1 MKGIIKIQ
9 KRKPILVGSA
19 FLMLIIL
26 AWMGGRG
33 FGWPVNTRLLAVLII
48 LFGGVLL
55 LLFKSMRA
63 NRDAAS
69 LERSIKMQAEDQKRS
84 IRPEKKAEIEE
95 LERELLVA
103 IESLKNSRLGRGRSG
118 RAALYSLPW
127 YMFIGPPAAGKTTAI
142 INSGLEFSFGSDI
155 KGVGGTR
162 NCDWFFS
169 NSAILLDTA
178 GRYITEDE
186 DKEEWLAFLDILKK
200 HRRRSP
206 INGVIIGMSIA
217 DLLKASLDELEWHA
231 RNIRRRIDE
240 LIQRLGVRFP
250 VYLVITKLDLL
261 QGFVE
266 SFEQLSRTEREQIW
280 GCTLSPE
287 EVSSSSPR
295 EVFEQEFD
303 LLAKALDDFRLKR
316 LSLPSKRESRGR
328 MYVFPLEFTGIK
340 ESVGQFIGKLFQPS
354 PYQEVPIFRGFYFT
368 SGTQEGVPIDRV
380 IQAVAKQ
387 FDLPSEMISEPE
399 VQKKSYFIRKIF
411 TDIIIPDRNLVARTS
426 RAATQSNW
434 IRAGVIFGSLIC
446 LGAFIFGVSQ
456 GYVRSRSSLKSAKDM
471 ATLIKDV
478 NWKSQESYVENLKQ
492 LDRFREQLVGLE
504 QKEMQ
509 HPLIRSGMSRTGMV
523 LEAARKLYY
532 RKGSPFIE
540 YYYQGLER
548 RLKEFREGGDYPD
561 YAIRESLKAYL
572 LMGEESPRL
581 DGPYSDFLKK
591 ELMGIPNRKISNES
605 AEEISPL
612 VERQIEYFV
621 QSFGK
626 EGMSPFDNDKNLVQS
641 IRTLINK
648 PIDLEEDYQRFI
660 REIPQEKLPQ
670 PITLSQILKGQ
681 PQDLVSCEFK
691 VPGSFTKA
699 GWENY
704 IKEAIEAWSQ
714 IPEKESWILGQA
726 QTVGPDLRDPKQ
738 RSAGLRELYFQEYS
752 RNWWQF
758 LQSIR
763 YAPFEDLSSASE
775 ALKKLSDL
783 KESPLKLILDAV
795 ARQTRFEIEPTSEGL
810 LAKVSKGASKILKA
824 PVQKKAAKFA
834 LDKVSPGSSKEGL
847 IQGINEEFAK
857 LQSLSPAIGGKEESP
872 KELGDLLGQYAI
884 LKEKLQ
890 YIESDPGLKA
900 KEVAVPVLEKQGG
913 ELPDAMKVIHT
924 ALPESDFDAEARTA
938 LFEQPLRNVWGVI
951 LKEVRN
957 GLNERWRSNVYQLYT
972 QTLAS
977 YYPFDPQGKDDAPI
991 IEVGR
996 FFDPKEGIIGK
1007 FINEELKPF
1016 VKLDTWKPIT
1026 WMDQGL
1032 SLSTPAVAA
1041 LEKAGAIRQAL
1052 FETGSLKVNFSL
1064 MADFPEPV
1072 GVRDENKKKEIKSSI
1087 DQISLD
1093 IDGKP
1098 YSYRMGLRSWEDF
1111 SWPGTEGS
1119 LGTRLTIS
1127 SRKYNYESKKSD
1139 GAWGWFRLL
1148 DKAEIVEVAPTECNI
1163 RWIFG
1168 QPDINQVRIQY
1179 RLKTKS
1185 PFHPF
1190 RDTKDFF
1197 RLQLPETLTLDGF
1210 TEKTESHVQSSIL
1223 LR

>member
-9 KRKPILVGSA
+9 KRKPILIGIA
-19 FLMLIIL
+19 FLLLIIL
-26 AWMGGRG
+26 VWMGGRS
-33 FGWPVNTRLLAVLII
+33 FGWPLNTRLLAVLII
-48 LFGGVLL
+48 LFGGILV

-84 IRPEKKAEIEE
+84 IRPEKKAEVEE
-95 LERELLVA
+95 LERDLLVA
-103 IESLKNSRLGRGRSG
+103 IESLKKSKLGRGRSG

-155 KGVGGTR
+155 RGVGGTR

-217 DLLKASLDELEWHA
+217 DLLKASFDELEWHA
-231 RNIRRRIDE
+231 KNIRRRIDE

-266 SFEQLSRTEREQIW
+266 SFEHLSRTEREQIW

-303 LLAKALDDFRLKR
+303 LLVKALDDFRLKR
-316 LSLPSKRESRGR
+316 LSLASKRESRGR
-328 MYVFPLEFTGIK
+328 VYVFPLEFAGIK
-340 ESVGQFIGKLFQPS
+340 ESVGQFIGKLFQAS
-354 PYQEVPIFRGFYFT
+354 PYQEGPVFRGFYLT

-399 VQKKSYFIRKIF
+399 IQKKSYFIRRLF
-411 TDIIIPDRNLVARTS
+411 TDIVIPDRNLVARTS
-426 RAATQSNW
+426 RASTQKNL

-456 GYVRSRSSLKSAKDM
+456 GYVRSQSSLKSAKGM
-471 ATLIKDV
+471 AALIKDV
-478 NWKSQESYVENLKQ
+478 NWEKRDSYVENLKQ
-492 LDRFREQLVGLE
+492 LDRFREKMVGLE
-504 QKEMQ
+504 QKEMR

-523 LEAARKLYY
+523 LVAARELYC
-532 RKGSPFIE
+532 RKGSPFIQ
-540 YYYQGLER
+540 YYYDELEN
-548 RLKEFREGGDYPD
+548 RLKKFRGGEDYPA
-561 YAIRESLKAYL
+561 YAVRDFFKAYL

-581 DGPYSDFLKK
+581 DGSYSDFLKK
-591 ELMGIPNRKISNES
+591 ELMGIPNQKISDES
-605 AEEISPL
+605 SEEISPL

-626 EGMSPFDNDKNLVQS
+626 EWMSPFENDKNLVQS

-648 PIDLEEDYQRFI
+648 PIELEDDYQNFI
-660 REIPQEKLPQ
+660 RDAQSKLPQ
-670 PITLSQILKGQ
+670 TFTLSQILKGQ
-681 PQDLVSCEFK
+681 PQDFVSCEFK

-699 GWENY
+699 GWEDV
-704 IKEAIEAWSQ
+704 IKQAIEDWSQ

-726 QTVGPDLRDPKQ
+726 QPVGPDLRDPKK

-758 LQSIR
+758 LRSIR
-763 YAPFEDLSSASE
+763 YARFEDLSSASE
-775 ALKKLSDL
+775 ALKILSDP

-795 ARQTRFEIEPTSEGL
+795 ARQTRFEIEPTSEGRF
-810 LAKVSKGASKILKA
+810 SRIIKA
-824 PVQKKAAKFA
+824 VTDKEKKKALKKVPKDAKNA
-834 LDKVSPGSSKEGL
+834 LGKEPPSSPKEEL

-857 LQSLSPAIGGKEESP
+857 LHSLSPATGGKEESP
-872 KELGDLLGQYAI
+872 KELAVLLAQYAT

-900 KEVAVPVLEKQGG
+900 KEVAAGVLEKQVG
-913 ELPDAMKVIHT
+913 ELPDAVKVIHT
-924 ALPESDFDAEARTA
+924 TLPESDFDAEARTA

-951 LKEVRN
+951 LKEVQN
-957 GLNERWRSNVYQLYT
+957 GLNDVWRNNVCQPYT
-972 QTLAS
+972 LSLAS
-977 YYPFDPQGKDDAPI
+977 FYPFDPQGKDDAPMT
-991 IEVGR
+991 EVAR

-1007 FINEELKPF
+1007 FINEELKLF
-1016 VKLDTWKPIT
+1016 VKLDTWKSIP

-1032 SLSTPAVAA
+1032 TLSPPAVDA
-1041 LEKAGAIRQAL
+1041 LEKAEAIRQAL
-1052 FETGSLKVNFSL
+1052 FEAGSLKVNFSL

-1072 GVRDENKKKEIKSSI
+1072 GLKDEKKKTEIKNSI
-1087 DQISLD
+1087 DQISLE
-1093 IDGKP
+1093 IAGKLYP
-1098 YSYRMGLRSWEDF
+1098 YRMGRPDWIDF
-1111 SWPGTEGS
+1111 SWPGTEGL
-1119 LGTRLTIS
+1119 LGARLTINS
-1127 SRKYNYESKKSD
+1127 KKYNYEPIKSD
-1139 GAWGWFRLL
+1139 GVWGWFRLL
-1148 DKAEIVEVAPTECNI
+1148 DKADITEVAPTEWNI
-1163 RWIFG
+1163 RWLFG
-1168 QPDINQVRIQY
+1168 QPGLNHVRIQY

-1190 RDTKDFF
+1190 RGTRDFF
-1197 RLQLPETLTLDGF
+1197 RLQLPEILISDGV
-1210 TEKTESHVQSSIL
+1210 TN
-1223 LR
+1223 

>member
-9 KRKPILVGSA
+9 KRKPILIGIA
-19 FLMLIIL
+19 FLLLIIL
-26 AWMGGRG
+26 VWMGGRS
-33 FGWPVNTRLLAVLII
+33 FGWPLNTRLLAVLII
-48 LFGGVLL
+48 LFGGILV

-84 IRPEKKAEIEE
+84 IRPEKKAEVEE
-95 LERELLVA
+95 LERDLLVA
-103 IESLKNSRLGRGRSG
+103 IESLKKSKLGRGRSG

-155 KGVGGTR
+155 RGVGGTR

-217 DLLKASLDELEWHA
+217 DLLKASFDELEWHA
-231 RNIRRRIDE
+231 KNIRRRIDE

-266 SFEQLSRTEREQIW
+266 SFEHLSRTEREQIW

-303 LLAKALDDFRLKR
+303 LLVKALDDFRLKR
-316 LSLPSKRESRGR
+316 LSLASKRESRGR
-328 MYVFPLEFTGIK
+328 VYVFPLEFAGIK
-340 ESVGQFIGKLFQPS
+340 ESVGQFIGKLFQAS
-354 PYQEVPIFRGFYFT
+354 PYQEGPVFRGFYLT

-399 VQKKSYFIRKIF
+399 IQKKSYFIRRLF
-411 TDIIIPDRNLVARTS
+411 TDIVIPDRNLVARTS
-426 RAATQSNW
+426 RASTQKNL

-456 GYVRSRSSLKSAKDM
+456 GYVRSQSSLKSAKGM
-471 ATLIKDV
+471 AALINDV
-478 NWKSQESYVENLKQ
+478 NWEKRDSYVENLKH
-492 LDRFREQLVGLE
+492 LDGFREKMVGLE
-504 QKEMQ
+504 QKEMR

-523 LEAARKLYY
+523 LVAARELYY
-532 RKGSPFIE
+532 RKGSPFIQ
-540 YYYQGLER
+540 YYYRELEN
-548 RLKEFREGGDYPD
+548 RLKKFRGGEDYPA
-561 YAIRESLKAYL
+561 YAVKDFFKAYL

-581 DGPYSDFLKK
+581 DRSYSDFLKK
-591 ELMGIPNRKISNES
+591 ELIGIPNQKISDES

-621 QSFGK
+621 QNLGK
-626 EGMSPFDNDKNLVQS
+626 EGMPPFENDKNLVQS

-648 PIDLEEDYQRFI
+648 PIDLEEDYQNFI
-660 REIPQEKLPQ
+660 RDAQFKLPQ
-670 PITLSQILKGQ
+670 TFTLSQILKGQ
-681 PQDLVSCEFK
+681 HPDFLSCEFK

-699 GWENY
+699 GWEDV
-704 IKEAIEAWSQ
+704 IKQAIEDWSQ

-726 QTVGPDLRDPKQ
+726 QPLGSDLRDPKK
-738 RSAGLRELYFQEYS
+738 RSAGLRELYFQDYS

-763 YAPFEDLSSASE
+763 YARFEDLSSASE
-775 ALKKLSDL
+775 ALKILSDP

-795 ARQTRFEIEPTSEGL
+795 ARQTRFEVEPTSGGGF
-810 LAKVSKGASKILKA
+810 AKAFKGASQISSKILKK

-834 LDKVSPGSSKEGL
+834 LDKASPDSPKEEL

-857 LQSLSPAIGGKEESP
+857 LHSLSPATGGKEESP
-872 KELGDLLGQYAI
+872 KELAVLLAQYAT

-900 KEVAVPVLEKQGG
+900 KEVATGVLEKQVG
-913 ELPDAMKVIHT
+913 ELPDAVKAIHT

-951 LKEVRN
+951 LKEVQS
-957 GLNERWRSNVYQLYT
+957 GLNDVWRNNVYQPYA
-972 QTLAS
+972 QSLAS
-977 YYPFDPQGKDDAPI
+977 CYPFDPQGKDDAPI
-991 IEVGR
+991 DEVVR
-996 FFDPKEGIIGK
+996 FFDPKEGVIGK
-1007 FINEELKPF
+1007 FVNEELKPF
-1016 VKLDTWKPIT
+1016 VKLDTWKSIP

-1032 SLSTPAVAA
+1032 SLFPPAVDA
-1041 LEKAGAIRQAL
+1041 LEKAEAIRQAL
-1052 FETGSLKVNFSL
+1052 FEAGSAGSLKVSFNL

-1072 GVRDENKKKEIKSSI
+1072 GLKDEKKKIEIKNSI
-1087 DQISLD
+1087 DQISLE
-1093 IDGKP
+1093 IAGKLYP
-1098 YSYRMGLRSWEDF
+1098 YRMGRPDWIDF
-1111 SWPGTEGS
+1111 SWPGTEGP
-1119 LGTRLTIS
+1119 LGARLTINS
-1127 SRKYNYESKKSD
+1127 KKYNYEPIKSD
-1139 GAWGWFRLL
+1139 GVWGWFRLL
-1148 DKAEIVEVAPTECNI
+1148 DKADITEVPPTEWNI
-1163 RWIFG
+1163 RWLFG
-1168 QPDINQVRIQY
+1168 QPGLNQVRIQY

-1190 RDTKDFF
+1190 RSTKDFF
-1197 RLQLPETLTLDGF
+1197 RLQLPESLISDIVTN
-1210 TEKTESHVQSSIL
+1210 
-1223 LR
+1223 

>member
-9 KRKPILVGSA
+9 KRKPILTGIA
-19 FLMLIIL
+19 FLLLIIL
-26 AWMGGRG
+26 VWMGGRW
-33 FGWPVNTRLLAVLII
+33 FGWPLNTRLLAVLII
-48 LFGGVLL
+48 LFGGILL

-95 LERELLVA
+95 LERDLLVA
-103 IESLKNSRLGRGRSG
+103 IESLKKSKLGRGRSG

-155 KGVGGTR
+155 RGVGGTR

-217 DLLKASLDELEWHA
+217 DLLKASFDELEWHA
-231 RNIRRRIDE
+231 KNIRRRIDE

-266 SFEQLSRTEREQIW
+266 SFEHLSRTEREQIW

-303 LLAKALDDFRLKR
+303 LLVKALDDFRLKR
-316 LSLPSKRESRGR
+316 LSLASKRESRGR
-328 MYVFPLEFTGIK
+328 VYVFPLEFAGIK
-340 ESVGQFIGKLFQPS
+340 DSVGQFIGKLFQAS
-354 PYQEVPIFRGFYFT
+354 PYQEGPIFRGFYLT

-399 VQKKSYFIRKIF
+399 VQKKSYFIRRLF
-411 TDIIIPDRNLVARTS
+411 TDIVIPDRNLVARTS
-426 RAATQSNW
+426 RASTQKNL

-456 GYVRSRSSLKSAKDM
+456 GYVRSQSSLKSAKGM
-471 ATLIKDV
+471 AALIKDV
-478 NWKSQESYVENLKQ
+478 NWEKRDSYAENLRK
-492 LDRFREQLVGLE
+492 LDSFREKMVGLE
-504 QKEMQ
+504 QKEMR

-523 LEAARKLYY
+523 LEAARELYC
-532 RKGSPFIE
+532 RKGSPFIQ
-540 YYYQGLER
+540 YYYRELEN
-548 RLKEFREGGDYPD
+548 RLKKFKRGEGEDYTA
-561 YAIRESLKAYL
+561 YAVRDFFKAYL

-581 DGPYSDFLKK
+581 DSSYSDFLKK
-591 ELMGIPNRKISNES
+591 ELMGIPNQKISNES
-605 AEEISPL
+605 AEEISPR
-612 VERQIEYFV
+612 VEHQIEYFV

-626 EGMSPFDNDKNLVQS
+626 EWMSPFENDKNLVQS
-641 IRTLINK
+641 IRDLINK
-648 PIDLEEDYQRFI
+648 PIELEEDYQNFI
-660 REIPQEKLPQ
+660 RDVQSKHPQTF
-670 PITLSQILKGQ
+670 TLSQILKGQ
-681 PQDLVSCEFK
+681 HQDFVSFEHK
-691 VPGSFTKA
+691 VPWSFTKA
-699 GWENY
+699 GWEDV
-704 IKEAIEAWSQ
+704 IKQAIEDWSQ

-726 QTVGPDLRDPKQ
+726 QLLGSDLRDPKK
-738 RSAGLRELYFQEYS
+738 RSAGLKELYFQEYS

-763 YAPFEDLSSASE
+763 YARFKDLSSASE
-775 ALKKLSDL
+775 ALKILSDP
-783 KESPLKLILDAV
+783 KESPLKLVLDAV
-795 ARQTRFEIEPTSEGL
+795 ARQTRFEIEPTSEGRF
-810 LAKVSKGASKILKA
+810 SKIIKA
-824 PVQKKAAKFA
+824 VTDKEKKKALKKVPKIAKNA
-834 LDKVSPGSSKEGL
+834 LGKEPPSAPKEEL

-857 LQSLSPAIGGKEESP
+857 LHSLSPATGGKEESP
-872 KELGDLLGQYAI
+872 KELADLLGQYAI

-890 YIESDPGLKA
+890 YIESDDPGLKA
-900 KEVAVPVLEKQGG
+900 KEVATAVLEKQGG
-913 ELPDAMKVIHT
+913 ELPDAVKAIHT

-938 LFEQPLRNVWGVI
+938 LFEQPLRNVWEVI
-951 LKEVRN
+951 LKEVKN
-957 GLNERWRSNVYQLYT
+957 GLNDVWRRDVYEPYT
-972 QTLAS
+972 QSLAS
-977 YYPFDPQGKDDAPI
+977 FYPFEPQGKGDAPI
-991 IEVGR
+991 AEVVR

-1016 VKLDTWKPIT
+1016 IKPDTWESIT

-1032 SLSTPAVAA
+1032 SLSPPAVDA
-1041 LEKAGAIRQAL
+1041 LEKARAIRQAL
-1052 FETGSLKVNFSL
+1052 FEVSGLKVSFSL

-1072 GVRDENKKKEIKSSI
+1072 GIKDEKKKKEIKSSI
-1087 DQISLD
+1087 DQISLE
-1093 IDGKP
+1093 IAGKHYP
-1098 YSYRMGLRSWEDF
+1098 YRMGRQEWIDF
-1111 SWPGTEGS
+1111 SWSGTEGPS
-1119 LGTRLTIS
+1119 GASLTINTINPQKN
-1127 SRKYNYESKKSD
+1127 RYALIKSE

-1148 DKAEIVEVAPTECNI
+1148 DKAEEITQVEPTEYNI
-1163 RWIFG
+1163 HWLFG
-1168 QPDINQVRIQY
+1168 LPGLNQVRIQY

-1190 RDTKDFF
+1190 RGTKDFF
-1197 RLQLPETLTLDGF
+1197 RLQLPEVLIPDGV
-1210 TEKTESHVQSSIL
+1210 TN
-1223 LR
+1223 

>member
-9 KRKPILVGSA
+9 KRKPILIGIA
-19 FLMLIIL
+19 FLLLIIL
-26 AWMGGRG
+26 VWMGGRS
-33 FGWPVNTRLLAVLII
+33 FGWPLNTRLLAVLII
-48 LFGGVLL
+48 LLGGILL

-95 LERELLVA
+95 LERDLLVA
-103 IESLKNSRLGRGRSG
+103 IESLKKSKLGRGRSG

-127 YMFIGPPAAGKTTAI
+127 YLFIGPPAAGKTTAI

-155 KGVGGTR
+155 RGVGGTR

-217 DLLKASLDELEWHA
+217 DLLKASFDELEWHA
-231 RNIRRRIDE
+231 KNIRRRIDE

-266 SFEQLSRTEREQIW
+266 SFEHLSRTEREQIW

-303 LLAKALDDFRLKR
+303 LLVKALDDFRLKR
-316 LSLPSKRESRGR
+316 LSLAPKRESRGR
-328 MYVFPLEFTGIK
+328 VYVFPLEFAGIK
-340 ESVGQFIGKLFQPS
+340 DSIGQFIGKLFQAS
-354 PYQEVPIFRGFYFT
+354 PYQEGPIFRGFYLT

-399 VQKKSYFIRKIF
+399 IQKKSYFIRRFF
-411 TDIIIPDRNLVARTS
+411 TDIVIPDRNLVARTS
-426 RAATQSNW
+426 RASTQKNL

-456 GYVRSRSSLKSAKDM
+456 GYVRSQSSLKSAKEM
-471 ATLIKDV
+471 AALIKDV
-478 NWKSQESYVENLKQ
+478 NWETRDSYVENLKQ
-492 LDRFREQLVGLE
+492 LDRFREKMVGLE
-504 QKEMQ
+504 QKEMR

-523 LEAARKLYY
+523 LVAARELYCRKGKPFIQYYY
-532 RKGSPFIE
+532 RE
-540 YYYQGLER
+540 LEN
-548 RLKEFREGGDYPD
+548 RLKKFKRGEGEDYPA
-561 YAIRESLKAYL
+561 YAVKDFFKAYL

-591 ELMGIPNRKISNES
+591 ELIGIPNQKISDES

-621 QSFGK
+621 QNLGK
-626 EGMSPFDNDKNLVQS
+626 EGMSPFENDKNLVQS

-648 PIDLEEDYQRFI
+648 PIDLEEDYQNFI
-660 REIPQEKLPQ
+660 RDAQFKLPQ
-670 PITLSQILKGQ
+670 TFTLSQILKGQ
-681 PQDLVSCEFK
+681 YQGFVSCEFK

-699 GWENY
+699 GWEDNV
-704 IKEAIEAWSQ
+704 KEGIEAWSQ

-726 QTVGPDLRDPKQ
+726 QPLGSDLRDPKR

-763 YAPFEDLSSASE
+763 YARFEDLGSASE
-775 ALKKLSDL
+775 ALKILSDP

-795 ARQTRFEIEPTSEGL
+795 ARQTRFELEPTSEGETSKL
-810 LAKVSKGASKILKA
+810 LKVVTGIAKKKALKKVPKDAKAALAKEPQGPS
-824 PVQKKAAKFA
+824 Q
-834 LDKVSPGSSKEGL
+834 EGL
-847 IQGINEEFAK
+847 TQGINEEFAK
-857 LQSLSPAIGGKEESP
+857 LHSLSPAAGGKEESS
-872 KELGDLLGQYAI
+872 KELADLLGQYAI

-890 YIESDPGLKA
+890 YIESDPGLKS
-900 KEVAVPVLEKQGG
+900 KEVATAVLEKQGG
-913 ELPDAMKVIHT
+913 ELPDAVKNIHT

-951 LKEVRN
+951 LKEVQN
-957 GLNERWRSNVYQLYT
+957 GLNDVWRNNVYQPYT
-972 QTLAS
+972 QSLAS
-977 YYPFDPQGKDDAPI
+977 FYPFDPQGKDDAPMT
-991 IEVGR
+991 EVAR

-1007 FINEELKPF
+1007 FINEELKLF
-1016 VKLDTWKPIT
+1016 VKLDTWKSIT

-1032 SLSTPAVAA
+1032 SLLPPAVDA
-1041 LEKAGAIRQAL
+1041 LEKAEAIRQAL
-1052 FETGSLKVNFSL
+1052 FEAGSLKVSFNL

-1072 GVRDENKKKEIKSSI
+1072 GVKDEKKKIEIKNSI
-1087 DQISLD
+1087 DQISLE
-1093 IDGKP
+1093 IAGKLYP
-1098 YSYRMGLRSWEDF
+1098 YRMGRPDPFDF
-1111 SWPGTEGS
+1111 SWPGTEGP
-1119 LGTRLTIS
+1119 LGASLTINS
-1127 SRKYNYESKKSD
+1127 KNSKKYNYEPIKSD

-1148 DKAEIVEVAPTECNI
+1148 DKADITEVTPTECNI
-1163 RWIFG
+1163 RWLFG
-1168 QPDINQVRIQY
+1168 QPGLNQVRIQY

-1190 RDTKDFF
+1190 RSTKDFF
-1197 RLQLPETLTLDGF
+1197 RLQLPESLISDIVTN
-1210 TEKTESHVQSSIL
+1210 
-1223 LR
+1223 